1 MSYANPEDRVSADGF
16 MRLLGIMRRLRD
28 PNDGCPWDLEQ
39 NYRSITPYTI
49 EEAYEVADAVERE
62 AYDELPDEL
71 GDLLLQVVFLSQIA
85 SEDRQFDIR
94 DVVDAICTKME
105 RRHPHIFGDVAADD
119 AATVKANWEAIKA
132 DEMRAKAK
140 VPASLLDD
148 VPKGMPSLVRALKLQ
163 KRAAKVGFDWPD
175 AAGAFKKLRE
185 EIDEVTEV
193 DPSDTDRLEDE
204 LGDVF
209 FSAVNLARKY
219 GLDADAALRR
229 ANLKFERRFRRM
241 ESDFAASG
249 TTMESAMLADLEAA
263 WQAAKLRNDHVD
275 GA

>member
-175 AAGAFKKLRE
+175 AAGAVEKLRE